1 MVGVDRRERIV
12 AAALHLA
19 TDGYDAVHI
28 RTVAELAGVAPSTV
42 YQYFSSKDD
51 VLVACLLQ
59 WLRTCE
65 PDARAGLAGIEDPHD
80 RLLHLADFVTAR
92 LWAQPALADAVTRA
106 YLCADSGAA
115 TNADHVRNTLSRML
129 AAAMG
134 RDHPTLDQR
143 QIGELVADIVSANLL
158 ALVQNRATTADSRS
172 RLRRTIAVL
181 RQHDAG
187 RCFAV
192 PGSAAS

>member
-1 MVGVDRRERIV
+1 MDRRERIV

-28 RTVAELAGVAPSTV
+28 RTVAGLADVAPSTV

-59 WLRTCE
+59 WLSTCE
-65 PDARAGLAGIEDPHD
+65 PHAHAAVDGLEDPYH
-80 RLLHLADFVTAR
+80 RLLQLADFVTAR
-92 LWAQPALADAVTRA
+92 LWAQPALADALTRA

-115 TNADHVRNTLSRML
+115 TNADLVRNSLSRML

-134 RDHPTLDQR
+134 RDQPTLGQR
-143 QIGELVADIVSANLL
+143 QIGELVADILSSTLL
-158 ALVQNRATTADSRS
+158 ALVQQRSTTADSRI

-181 RQHDAG
+181 SRHDAG
-187 RCFAV
+187 RCLAAS
-192 PGSAAS
+192 GSAAG